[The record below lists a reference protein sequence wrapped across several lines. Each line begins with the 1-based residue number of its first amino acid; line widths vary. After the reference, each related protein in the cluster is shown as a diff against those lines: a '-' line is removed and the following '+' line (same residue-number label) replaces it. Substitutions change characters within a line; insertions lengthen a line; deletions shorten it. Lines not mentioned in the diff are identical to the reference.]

1 MSIVQLSDK
10 GNRYFSSYYDED
22 LKLYELV
29 WHKASEYMEE
39 HEYKA
44 LMRADRDKVMQN
56 YDQLN
61 YILINL
67 TERLDTMSPEL
78 QEWSSEHVS
87 AHIFEKYQVIKIAII
102 NSKDFST
109 QFSLEQAVEEDNV
122 DEDMTQY
129 FDEEDAAKAWLLNID
144 K

>member
-1 MSIVQLSDK
+1 MSIVQLSDENNK
-10 GNRYFSSYYDED
+10 YFSSYYDED

-44 LMRADRDKVMQN
+44 LMQADRDKVLKN

-78 QEWSSEHVS
+78 QEWASENVSS
-87 AHIFEKYQVIKIAII
+87 HIFEQYDVLKVAII

-122 DEDMTQY
+122 SEEMTQY
-129 FDEEDAAKAWLLNID
+129 FDDEEAAKAWLFNID

>member
-1 MSIVQLSDK
+1 
-10 GNRYFSSYYDED
+10 
-22 LKLYELV
+22 
-29 WHKASEYMEE
+29 
-39 HEYKA
+39 
-44 LMRADRDKVMQN
+44 MRADRDKVMQN
-56 YDQLN
+56 YEQLN

-78 QEWSSEHVS
+78 QEWASEHVS
-87 AHIFEKYQVIKIAII
+87 AHIFEKYKVIKIAII

-122 DEDMTQY
+122 ADDMTQY